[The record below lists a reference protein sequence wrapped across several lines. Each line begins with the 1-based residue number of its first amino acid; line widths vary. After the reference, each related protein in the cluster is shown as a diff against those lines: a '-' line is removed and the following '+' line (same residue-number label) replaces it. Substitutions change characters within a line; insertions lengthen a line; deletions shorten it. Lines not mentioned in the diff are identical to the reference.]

1 MTIRE
6 FSKCAMSEMR
16 ITFDEEPHDCQ
27 IDVIIPLTSD
37 AEEILGDTVLDMK
50 INLIRAEGNA
60 FVISTST
67 R

>member
-6 FSKCAMSEMR
+6 FNKCAVSEMR
-16 ITFDEEPHDCQ
+16 ITFDEDPHDCQ
-27 IDVIIPLTSD
+27 IDVIVPLASD
-37 AEEILGDTVLDMK
+37 AEEVLGDTVLDME
-50 INLIRAEGNA
+50 INLIRAEGNV

>member
-1 MTIRE
+1 
-6 FSKCAMSEMR
+6 MR
-16 ITFDEEPHDCQ
+16 ITFDEDPHDCQ

-37 AEEILGDTVLDMK
+37 AEEILGDTVLDME
-50 INLIRAEGNA
+50 INLIRAERDA

>member
-6 FSKCAMSEMR
+6 FSKCAISEMR
-16 ITFDEEPHDCQ
+16 ITFDEDPHDSQ

-37 AEEILGDTVLDMK
+37 AEGILGNTLLDME
-50 INLIRAEGNA
+50 INLIRAEGDV
-60 FVISTST
+60 FVISTNT

>member
-6 FSKCAMSEMR
+6 FNKRAVSEMR
-16 ITFDEEPHDCQ
+16 ITFDEDPHNCQ
-27 IDVIIPLTSD
+27 IDVIVPITSD
-37 AEEILGDTVLDMK
+37 AEEILGDRVLDME
-50 INLIRAEGNA
+50 INLIMAEKDA

>member
-6 FSKCAMSEMR
+6 FSKCAVSEMR
-16 ITFDEEPHDCQ
+16 ITFDEDPHDCQ
-27 IDVIIPLTSD
+27 IDVIIPITSD
-37 AEEILGDTVLDMK
+37 AEEILGDTVLDME
-50 INLIRAEGNA
+50 INLIQAEGSV

>member
-6 FSKCAMSEMR
+6 FSKCAVSEMR
-16 ITFDEEPHDCQ
+16 ITFDEDPHDCQ
-27 IDVIIPLTSD
+27 IDAIIPITSD
-37 AEEILGDTVLDMK
+37 AEEILGDTVLDME
-50 INLIRAEGNA
+50 INLIQAEGSV

>member
-6 FSKCAMSEMR
+6 FSKCAVSEMR
-16 ITFDEEPHDCQ
+16 ITFDEDPHDCQ
-27 IDVIIPLTSD
+27 IDVIVPLTSD
-37 AEEILGDTVLDMK
+37 AEEILGDTVLDME